1 MLKIRSKW
9 NRLFSLSFN
18 PVFGYY
24 EKNPAS
30 YAKLTSFRIFVY
42 PTTFHP
48 NYAFLL
54 KKKPGPLINGIL
66 NWAAYLYLSSHL
78 LLPLGTNLP
87 LQTLCVSH
95 FSICS
100 LCDVKYAIEI
110 QVNTVFLK
118 KSTDNPSLIFTD
130 FEVTSSFCPIINV
143 MLTCRKK
150 LVHKSTVVLYA
161 GKKIKYLSE

>member
-9 NRLFSLSFN
+9 NRLFSFSYNQSSATMKKPCKLRQTNLFPYLCLSDYLS
-18 PVFGYY
+18 P
-24 EKNPAS
+24 
-30 YAKLTSFRIFVY
+30 KLCLFV
-42 PTTFHP
+42 
-48 NYAFLL
+48 

>member
-1 MLKIRSKW
+1 MKQTI
-9 NRLFSLSFN
+9 FSLVQPSLRLLW
-18 PVFGYY
+18 
-24 EKNPAS
+24 KKS
-30 YAKLTSFRIFVY
+30 RKLRQTNFFPYLCLSDYFSPKLRIF
-42 PTTFHP
+42 
-48 NYAFLL
+48 L

-66 NWAAYLYLSSHL
+66 NWATYLYLSSHL
-78 LLPLGTNLP
+78 LLPLGTNPP

-130 FEVTSSFCPIINV
+130 FEVTSSFCPIINF